1 MGAEARQDAHPGTRS
16 RPGGSLFSDE
26 FFGPVLAQ
34 TSLAGDTAAEF
45 LANAVRFANERLDG
59 TLGATILVHPKTM
72 RELGPRLD
80 VALADLRY
88 GSIGV
93 NAWNAAAF
101 LLVQAPWGAHPGHPP
116 EDIQSGNGVVHNTF
130 LLEKPEKVV
139 VRGAFYPFPRSWV
152 HGDFAFLPKP
162 PWFVTNRTAHTT
174 ARRVANFALDP
185 GYRHLPGIFA
195 SALRG

>member
-1 MGAEARQDAHPGTRS
+1 MPAPPPFVGDLLAWLSALPLPA
-16 RPGGSLFSDE
+16 L
-26 FFGPVLAQ
+26 VLG
-34 TSLAGDTAAEF
+34 L
-45 LANAVRFANERLDG
+45 
-59 TLGATILVHPKTM
+59 
-72 RELGPRLD
+72 
-80 VALADLRY
+80 
-88 GSIGV
+88 
-93 NAWNAAAF
+93 AAAF
-101 LLVQAPWGAHPGHPP
+101 LLAQAPWGAHPGHPP